1 MFNMSEHS
9 SLLGPAWY
17 ILQVLR
23 ACNVLALLSVAM
35 SSMIMVVKTNIV
47 TNFFIFQ
54 AISHTITA
62 GVATMLL
69 ISELPQPRF
78 LANFYRNN
86 WPIFSTVDA
95 CNRGHSLAW
104 LGVWMIAMGIWVMGS
119 LNAQNLIDD
128 LSFPL
133 WRLTLASGI
142 LAFVFGLFN
151 LIVSLIF
158 RNSAHGITA
167 RMIREHG
174 ANVYNVRMTSVAYDL
189 DASTLNS
196 GVERSN
202 SVTKEKSQFASFH
215 HPFPAATNPANRFS
229 RLFANRDKKPQ
240 ISAPIITHH
249 RTASPE
255 PDLEAAYSRPVTAE
269 ERNSWEAQ
277 DRGSPIVPGVQVSHN
292 SIPLQDVSK
301 KKHFRRASDASANM
315 LLPQRPPTALHPAYT
330 HGGRSSI
337 YSEASHL
344 NRF

>member
-1 MFNMSEHS
+1 MFSMSENS

-23 ACNVLALLSVAM
+23 ACNILALLSVAM

-47 TNFFIFQ
+47 TSFFVFQ

-62 GVATMLL
+62 GVAMMLL
-69 ISELPQPRF
+69 ISELPQP
-78 LANFYRNN
+78 AVVNDFYRRN
-86 WPIFSTVDA
+86 WPTFSTVDA
-95 CNRGHSLAW
+95 SNRGHSLAW

-119 LNAQNLIDD
+119 LNAADLIND

-158 RNSAHGITA
+158 RSSTHNITV

-174 ANVYNVRMTSVAYDL
+174 ANVYNVRMTSAPYDI
-189 DASTLNS
+189 DAATMNS
-196 GVERSN
+196 GGSDRSN
-202 SVTKEKSQFASFH
+202 SIRREKQFNFH
-215 HPFPAATNPANRFS
+215 HPFPAAVNPQNRFS
-229 RLFANRDKKPQ
+229 RLFAKDKKPQ
-240 ISAPIITHH
+240 ISGPIINHP
-249 RTASPE
+249 TAE
-255 PDLEAAYSRPVTAE
+255 PDLESGHHQYASRPQTS
-269 ERNSWEAQ
+269 ERESWEGQ
-277 DRGSPIVPGVQVSHN
+277 DRASPIVPGV
-292 SIPLQDVSK
+292 
-301 KKHFRRASDASANM
+301 
-315 LLPQRPPTALHPAYT
+315 QRPPTALHPAYT
-330 HGGRSSI
+330 GGRSSV